1 MLTRR
6 VTPDLSLAG
15 KGMVLCS
22 RPLRFLYAF
31 VVSTLQPPCSNH
43 LMRNLSVFGYIAV
56 VVLILKAQ
64 RDDFADLVVV
74 DGSLGTV
81 LVSLAA
87 ESAETVRWS
96 LRLKRVEFDGSE
108 ESDNTPA
115 PKGNVDVSPAPD
127 SGLLGSGAKA
137 AAVVW
142 HALEGLAGS
151 ASERAGTKPQRASRP
166 ARPG

>member
-1 MLTRR
+1 M
-6 VTPDLSLAG
+6 S
-15 KGMVLCS
+15 
-22 RPLRFLYAF
+22 F
-31 VVSTLQPPCSNH
+31 V
-43 LMRNLSVFGYIAV
+43 
-56 VVLILKAQ
+56 
-64 RDDFADLVVV
+64 
-74 DGSLGTV
+74 
-81 LVSLAA
+81 A
-87 ESAETVRWS
+87 ESAETDRGS